1 MGLTLRREP
10 LRLSVRATG
19 SGRRALAI
27 AKPIVEPFEELSRG
41 FSNGRAGRKYG
52 VRARFSKRR
61 EVLGGDDAADDDHR
75 MVKTELMERCFQS
88 RDEREVAGGQ

>member
-1 MGLTLRREP
+1 MRREP
-10 LRLSVRATG
+10 LRLRVRATG
-19 SGRRALAI
+19 SGRRALPI
-27 AKPIVEPFEELSRG
+27 AKPFVEPLEEISRG

-75 MVKTELMERCFQS
+75 IIKTELMERCLQS